1 MSQKP
6 KTSPR
11 DLKNKP
17 KVLLIYPNQVRES
30 FVELYQKHRFPNIGP
45 RSNPMINLGML
56 YIVAAIRDICDCQY
70 IDNNTEKLS
79 THDLTQY
86 ILKQKPDIVGFG
98 GTLTEWPQASQVAAS
113 LKEQAPD
120 ITTCYGGPNASAN
133 PTKHVKYFDFVFR
146 GWAEQSFRE
155 FVLRMSKSPNA
166 FSIEGIPGL
175 CWRDQT
181 TEDPIGG
188 NEGCIVPPALN
199 INLDD
204 VKYPARDVIDIEN
217 YKRVQF
223 PTHATQCCDGKG
235 VCQSPVDVVVA
246 SRGCP
251 HACSF
256 CSSKSIWQQ
265 RHKTRPAAFVA
276 DEIRMMQRLYSTK
289 TIHFR
294 GDNTTANATYLESL
308 CKELKT
314 LHNETGLTWICQS
327 RINVLSRPTIRMMKK
342 AGCRVICAGFE
353 SANDETLQAIDKGFL
368 FKDVVHAI
376 ENLEREEM
384 FYSGGFIV
392 GAPNEG
398 EKEIERTLLFTRNV
412 SRLPHS
418 FIPRGA
424 GRLVGW
430 PVSEMYNEMLA
441 NPELI
446 AFNWQCGEQI
456 ISNTRKLSAAQVES
470 CIARHW

>member
-1 MSQKP
+1 MQSM
-6 KTSPR
+6 
-11 DLKNKP
+11 KNKP
-17 KVLLIYPNQVRES
+17 KVLLVYPNQTRES

-45 RSNPMINLGML
+45 RPNPMISLGIL
-56 YIVAAIRDICDCQY
+56 YIYSAIRDVCDCQY
-70 IDNNTEKLS
+70 IDNNIEKLT
-79 THDLTQY
+79 THDLTQF

-98 GTLTEWPQASQVAAS
+98 GTLTEWPEASQVAAAIKS
-113 LKEQAPD
+113 QQPE

-133 PTKHVKYFDFVFR
+133 PTKHVKYFDLVFR

-155 FVLRMSKSPNA
+155 FILQYVDYSAGN
-166 FSIEGIPGL
+166 FSIPGTPIDGL
-175 CWRDQT
+175 CST
-181 TEDPIGG
+181 
-188 NEGCIVPPALN
+188 NCIVSPALN

-204 VKYPARDVIDIEN
+204 VKYPARDVIDIGS

-223 PTHATQCCDGKG
+223 PTHATQCCDGKQ
-235 VCQSPVDVVVA
+235 VCKPPVDVVVA

-265 RHKTRPAAFVA
+265 RHKTRPAASVA
-276 DEIRMMQRLYSTK
+276 VEIHMMQRLYGTR

-294 GDNTTANATYLESL
+294 GDNTTANPTYLESL
-308 CKELKT
+308 CRELKT
-314 LHNETGLTWICQS
+314 IHDETGLTWICQS

-353 SANDETLQAIDKGFL
+353 SANDETLQYIDKGFR

-398 EKEIERTLLFTRNV
+398 EEEIERTLLFTRNV
-412 SRLPHS
+412 SQLPHS

-456 ISNTRKLSAAQVES
+456 IPNTRKLSAHQVES
-470 CIARHW
+470 CIAKHW

>member
-1 MSQKP
+1 MTNQKP
-6 KTSPR
+6 K
-11 DLKNKP
+11 
-17 KVLLIYPNQVRES
+17 VILIYPNQVRES

-45 RSNPMINLGML
+45 RPNPMVSLGML
-56 YIVAAIRDICDCQY
+56 YIVAAIRDVCNVTY
-70 IDNNTEKLS
+70 VDNNIQKLS

-113 LKEQAPD
+113 LKEQQPD
-120 ITTCYGGPNASAN
+120 ICTIYGGPNASAN
-133 PTKHVKYFDFVFR
+133 PAKHVKYFDFVFR
-146 GWAEQSFRE
+146 GWAEQSFRK
-155 FVLRMSKSPNA
+155 FILDFADPNA
-166 FSIEGIPGL
+166 CPDAELIDGL
-175 CWRDQT
+175 CHHD
-181 TEDPIGG
+181 I
-188 NEGCIVPPALN
+188 ISPPALN

-204 VKYPARDVIDIEN
+204 VKYPARDCIDIGN

-223 PTHATQCCDGKG
+223 PTHPTQCCDGNG
-235 VCQSPVDVVVA
+235 VCQPPTDVVVA

-265 RHKTRPAAFVA
+265 RHKTRPAASVA
-276 DEIRMMQRLYSTK
+276 DEIRMMQRLYGTR

-314 LHNETGLTWICQS
+314 LHESTGLTWICQS
-327 RINVLSRPTIRMMKK
+327 RINVLDRPTIRMMKN

-353 SANDETLQAIDKGFL
+353 SANDETLQYIDKGFR

-376 ENLEREEM
+376 ENLEREKM

-412 SRLPHS
+412 SQLPYS

-441 NPELI
+441 KDLVEFDWQDGECLI
-446 AFNWQCGEQI
+446 PR
-456 ISNTRKLSAAQVES
+456 TYKLSAKQVEQT
-470 CIARHW
+470 IAKHW